1 MILSRLFWAGVLF
14 GGVTWSIVAILI
26 GRPAW
31 AGPQTAAQPAE
42 DNQELAMLDNE
53 DQAD

>member
-1 MILSRLFWAGVLF
+1 LIHSRQFWAGVLF

-26 GRPAW
+26 GGPAS
-31 AGPQTAAQPAE
+31 ARPQTAAQPAE